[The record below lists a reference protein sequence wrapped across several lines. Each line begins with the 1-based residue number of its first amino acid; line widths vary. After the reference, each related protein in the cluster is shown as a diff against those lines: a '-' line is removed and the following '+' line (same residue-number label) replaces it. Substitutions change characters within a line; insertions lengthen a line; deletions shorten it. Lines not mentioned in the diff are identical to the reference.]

1 MSLSVPEFVVLA
13 TTEVQV
19 APKSV
24 DRATTVSLRWFC
36 SHDAKTV
43 RPSRESTTICAS
55 HWPLPGSA
63 ISRGAPQLWPPSAEV
78 WRIIVGLGQ
87 LGQPGTPPYCG

>member
-1 MSLSVPEFVVLA
+1 MSLSVLWFVWLA
-13 TTEVQV
+13 TTVVQV

-24 DRATTVSLRWFC
+24 ERATTVSLLRFC

-43 RPSRESTTICAS
+43 RPSRGSTTICAS
-55 HWPLPGSA
+55 HCPLPGEA
-63 ISRGAPQLWPPSAEV
+63 IIRGVPQVWPPSDEV

-87 LGQPGTPPYCG
+87 AGQPGTPPYCG